1 MLYNINRNFAGVVEL
16 ADAPDSKSGGS
27 DTMRVRP
34 PPPAPKKP
42 SHMTWLFSIIS
53 NYSGKIFALKFT
65 VQKEHTMQIRKA
77 TLCDIDEIQRV
88 YAYAREYMR
97 THGNPTQWGNTYPTE
112 NIILSDIEK
121 GDLYVCTENEKIH
134 GVFAFIEGDDPT
146 YAVIEGKWTTDEPYN
161 VMHRMASD
169 GEIRGIGK
177 AALDF
182 CKSHG
187 KNVRADTHKDNI
199 TMQNMLSKNGFVPC
213 GIIHVENGSERI
225 AYQYTM

>member
-1 MLYNINRNFAGVVEL
+1 
-16 ADAPDSKSGGS
+16 
-27 DTMRVRP
+27 
-34 PPPAPKKP
+34 
-42 SHMTWLFSIIS
+42 
-53 NYSGKIFALKFT
+53 
-65 VQKEHTMQIRKA
+65 MQIRKA
-77 TLCDIDEIQRV
+77 TLCDLDEIQRV

-97 THGNPTQWGNTYPTE
+97 EHGNPTQWGTSYPPE
-112 NIILSDIEK
+112 KRILSDIEK

-199 TMQNMLSKNGFVPC
+199 TMQNMLAKNGFVPC

>member
-1 MLYNINRNFAGVVEL
+1 
-16 ADAPDSKSGGS
+16 
-27 DTMRVRP
+27 
-34 PPPAPKKP
+34 
-42 SHMTWLFSIIS
+42 
-53 NYSGKIFALKFT
+53 
-65 VQKEHTMQIRKA
+65 MQIRKA
-77 TLCDIDEIQRV
+77 TIADLSEVQLV
-88 YAYAREYMR
+88 YACAREYMR
-97 THGNPTQWGNTYPTE
+97 AHGNPTQWGWAYPKEETV
-112 NIILSDIEK
+112 ISDIK
-121 GDLYVCTENEKIH
+121 SGNLYVCTESDEIH

-169 GEIRGIGK
+169 GKIRGIGR

-199 TMQNMLSKNGFVPC
+199 TMQNLLSKNGFVPC
-213 GIIHVENGSERI
+213 GIIRVENGTERI